1 MSVNTKQERL
11 LQVLLAPHIS
21 EKGSLIA
28 EAANQVVFKVLPDAT
43 KAEVKSAVESLFKV
57 KVRGVTTLNVKGKK
71 KMFRGTHGRRQ
82 GWKKA
87 YVTLAEGQELDLMGT
102 AK

>member
-1 MSVNTKQERL
+1 MSTNTKQERL

-43 KAEVKSAVESLFKV
+43 KAEVKAAVENLFKV
-57 KVRGVTTLNVKGKK
+57 KVKGVTTLNVHGKHK
-71 KMFRGTHGRRQ
+71 QFRGMRGRRQ

-87 YVTLAEGQELDLMGT
+87 YVTLAEGQELDLMGA